1 MLTIASLTF
10 KEALRKK
17 ILIAALVLTLLFLA
31 VYGIGLHFIAQEIS
45 SHEAEFRAGGGNFS
59 QVEGNMIQDTTK
71 KAFLLLGIYFASSIV
86 SLLAIFSSVGSVSSE
101 VENGMLH
108 ALLAK
113 PIRRRDVIL
122 GKFTGYAL
130 MLALYA
136 TLLFVSILGLN
147 HFIFGSSLSGTLPA
161 VGLFILEPLVLLA
174 VTIAGSTKFSTLANG
189 IIAFMVYT
197 IGVIGGMAEQVGAM
211 AQIKMLVTSGI
222 VTSLFMP
229 VDALYR
235 MIAIIITGPST
246 NPLSNF
252 TFGPFGA
259 VSQPSNAM
267 IVYAFLY
274 MAAFVLIAVRAFSKR
289 DIG

>member
-17 ILIAALVLTLLFLA
+17 ILVAALVLTLLFLV
-31 VYGIGLHFIAQEIS
+31 VYGVGLHFISSELSAQETHWRTS
-45 SHEAEFRAGGGNFS
+45 GASFS
-59 QVEGNMIQDTTK
+59 QVETNMMHETTR

-86 SLLAIFSSVGSVSSE
+86 SLLAIFSAVGSVSSE
-101 VENGMLH
+101 IENGMLH

-113 PIRRRDVIL
+113 PIRRRSVIL

-147 HFIFGSSLSGTLPA
+147 HFIFKSSLSGTLPA

-174 VTIAGSTKFSTLANG
+174 ITIAGSTKFSTLANG

-211 AQIKMLVTSGI
+211 AQIKMLVTSGEAI
-222 VTSLFMP
+222 SLFMP

-235 MIAIIITGPST
+235 MIAVNITGPSA

-252 TFGPFGA
+252 AFGPFGA

-267 IVYAFLY
+267 VVYAFLY
-274 MAAFVLIAVRAFSKR
+274 IAAFVLIAVRAFSKR
-289 DIG
+289 DLG

>member
-17 ILIAALVLTLLFLA
+17 ILVSAVVLTLLFLA
-31 VYGIGLHFIAQEIS
+31 VYGLGLHFISSELSAQEANLRS
-45 SHEAEFRAGGGNFS
+45 NGAHFS
-59 QVEGNMIQDTTK
+59 QVEANIMHDTTK
-71 KAFLLLGIYFASSIV
+71 KGFLLLGIYFASSIV
-86 SLLAIFSSVGSVSSE
+86 SLLAIFSAVGSVSSE

-113 PIRRRDVIL
+113 PIRRRDVIF

-136 TLLFVSILGLN
+136 ALLFVSILGLN
-147 HFIFGSSLSGTLPA
+147 HFIFGTSLSGTLPA

-189 IIAFMVYT
+189 IIAFMIYT
-197 IGVIGGMAEQVGAM
+197 IGVIGGMAEQMGALV
-211 AQIKMLVTSGI
+211 QIQALVQSGI
-222 VTSLFMP
+222 VTSLLMP
-229 VDALYR
+229 ADAIYR
-235 MIAIIITGPST
+235 MIAITISGPAA
-246 NPLSNF
+246 NPISSF
-252 TFGPFGA
+252 AYGPFGA
-259 VSQPSNAM
+259 ISQPSNAM
-267 IVYAFLY
+267 IVYAVLY
-274 MAAFVLIAVRAFSKR
+274 MAAFVLIAARAFSKR